1 MVGERLVNK
10 TLLFMTRSCCQDPF
24 NMWAVIQEKGVPFL
38 IMISKGFYAIP
49 CLAAAGTRKMACY
62 ISEGITT
69 YVGWPLLET

>member
-1 MVGERLVNK
+1 
-10 TLLFMTRSCCQDPF
+10 MTGQQDAALHDEGVSGPF
-24 NMWAVIQEKGVPFL
+24 NMWAVIEEKGVPFL

-49 CLAAAGTRKMACY
+49 CLAAAGTRNMARY